1 MSSTTPPLPPF
12 DSANDVDTEPGVGII
27 ALRQENARLRRE
39 RDDARRALSNA
50 PPPLPARVTESDTGE
65 RAIARSKA
73 QVARLLGK
81 WAFLLGAVPFIG
93 AAVARKWPQYADLVD
108 VALHAVGLR

>member
-1 MSSTTPPLPPF
+1 MSTRPPLPDFLSPE
-12 DSANDVDTEPGVGII
+12 DIDTEPGVGLI
-27 ALRQENARLRRE
+27 ALKQENVRLRRE
-39 RDDARRALSNA
+39 RDEARRALSNA
-50 PPPLPARVTESDTGE
+50 PPPLPDRATEGDTGE
-65 RAIARSKA
+65 RVARPKA
-73 QVARLLGK
+73 QVVKLLGK